1 MERGQH
7 FQGLFPDFFPAG
19 GHDRM
24 TAMKKILVVEDD
36 GAIREMIAA
45 YLTNAGYTTLT
56 AADGFAMQSALE
68 GQAVDLV
75 LLDLGLPDSDGL
87 ELLRQIRQRSRLGII
102 IVTSR
107 DAPDERAT
115 GLEIGADDY
124 VTKPFFPREL
134 LARVRNVLDRHAAL
148 AGNAGL
154 RGGAMECFAGWM
166 LDRDGR
172 QVIAEDG
179 SKPALTPA
187 EFDVLAY
194 LVANPQ
200 VVIPRELLA
209 DQIADRRG
217 ANPGGRAIDILIS
230 RLRSKLGDDKGDGR
244 LIETVRGR
252 GYRFAVPVT
261 AQG

>member
-1 MERGQH
+1 
-7 FQGLFPDFFPAG
+7 
-19 GHDRM
+19 
-24 TAMKKILVVEDD
+24 MKKILVVEDD

-45 YLTNAGYTTLT
+45 YLTNAGYATVT
-56 AADGFAMQSALE
+56 AADGFAMQTVLE
-68 GQAVDLV
+68 RQAVDLV

-87 ELLRQIRQRSRLGII
+87 ELLRQIRRRSRLGII

-115 GLEIGADDY
+115 GLEVGADDY

-134 LARVRNVLDRHAAL
+134 LARVRNVLDRNAEP
-148 AGNAGL
+148 AGNAAL
-154 RGGAMECFAGWM
+154 RGAALERFAGWT
-166 LDRDGR
+166 LDREGC

-179 SKPALTPA
+179 TRPALTPA

-209 DQIADRRG
+209 AQISDRRG

-230 RLRSKLGDDKGDGR
+230 RLRAKLGDDKGEHR

-252 GYRFAVPVT
+252 GYRFAAPVT
-261 AQG
+261 EG